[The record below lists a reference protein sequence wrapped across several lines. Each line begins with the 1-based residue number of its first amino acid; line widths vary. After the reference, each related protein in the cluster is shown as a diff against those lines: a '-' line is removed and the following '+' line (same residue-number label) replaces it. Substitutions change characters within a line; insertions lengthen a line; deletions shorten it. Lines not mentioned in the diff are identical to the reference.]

1 MVPRL
6 LRTRVTWLIYAQ
18 LGLWGY
24 FLYGFGPVVPLLR
37 DEQGTS
43 AAVASLHGTALAVGG
58 LIGGALFPRLARRLG
73 RGRTLWLSLTGA
85 ALAAGGLCLFT
96 PLPATLTFATTA
108 ATFGTMVVSGVVAG
122 LTELHGAAGSAAISE
137 ANAAAAGMGIVAPL
151 VIGFAVAGGVGWR
164 PGLAAMGGL
173 VAVLALVALAL
184 GVRVPRGASFVGA
197 GGERARRPVA
207 LPRAYWLAW
216 MLAGLAASVEVCL
229 SLWAAAVLRDHAG
242 MTPGAAAAAVASI
255 VGGMFVGRLLGG
267 RVALRVPPVPL
278 LLAAFGVSATGFAVF
293 WLATAGWLAVAG
305 LIVVGVGNAM
315 QYPMA
320 ISLAMAASNGQTDRA
335 AGYSNYAVAIGFGVA
350 PVVLGWFADG
360 VGPHVAF
367 LMLPALLAVGAVMAV
382 RLGRAMADL
391 PAALDAHD
399 QRNLAH
405 CGLSEAA

>member
-6 LRTRVTWLIYAQ
+6 LRTPSTWLIYAQ

-43 AAVASLHGTALAVGG
+43 AAVASLHGTALAAGG

-73 RGRTLWLSLTGA
+73 RDRTVWFSLTGA
-85 ALAAGGLCLFT
+85 ALAAGGLCLFA
-96 PLPATLTFATTA
+96 PLPATLTFTTA
-108 ATFGTMVVSGVVAG
+108 AASFGTMVVSGVVAG
-122 LTELHGAAGSAAISE
+122 LTELHGAAGPAAISE

-151 VIGFAVAGGVGWR
+151 VIGLAVAAGLGWR

-173 VAVLALVALAL
+173 VVVLALVALAL
-184 GVRVPRGASFVGA
+184 GVRVPRGGSFVGA
-197 GGERARRPVA
+197 GRMRAGRAAA
-207 LPRAYWLAW
+207 LPHAYWLAW
-216 MLAGLAASVEVCL
+216 ALMGVTTSVEVCL
-229 SLWAAAVLRDHAG
+229 TLWAAAVLRDRAG
-242 MTPGAAAAAVASI
+242 MTPGAAAAGVASV
-255 VGGMFVGRLLGG
+255 VGGMFVGRLIGG

-278 LLAAFGVSATGFAVF
+278 LLVAFGVSTAGFAVF

-305 LIVVGVGNAM
+305 LIVVGLGNAM

-320 ISLAMAASNGQTDRA
+320 ISLAMAASGGQTDRA

-360 VGPHVAF
+360 VGSHVAF
-367 LMLPALLAVGAVMAV
+367 LMLPVLLGAAAAMAV
-382 RLGRAMADL
+382 RLGRAIRDL
-391 PAALDAHD
+391 PAAFVAHD
-399 QRNLAH
+399 QPNLAQV
-405 CGLSEAA
+405 GLSETA